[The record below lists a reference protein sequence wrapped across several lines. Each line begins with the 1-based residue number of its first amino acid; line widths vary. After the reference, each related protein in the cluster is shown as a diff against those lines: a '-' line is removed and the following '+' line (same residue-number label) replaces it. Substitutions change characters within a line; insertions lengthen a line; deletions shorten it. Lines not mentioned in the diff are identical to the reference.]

1 MGGRMCTRKDVA
13 EHASVSVTTVSNVL
27 NHSKEARPEIVER
40 VKKAAKE
47 LNYHP
52 NLIAKGL
59 KMNNSMQVGVIISE
73 INNPYFI
80 DVLQGIE
87 EEAAVHG
94 YNVSIFFIKG
104 DIWHKYKDLM
114 GRRFAG
120 VINLSNIP
128 YTQELQTAL
137 MKQGAHLV
145 CFDPLV
151 SSQVNFD
158 ARPALKELMLKA
170 KEYGHRKL
178 SYAVGFPEEVARQD
192 ERVNTYMCA
201 YEELGFEKHPYQL
214 IYGDFP
220 KTSSEQNGVNTA
232 RFALAHHCEASAYFA
247 INDMCALGM
256 MSEFSRAGLH
266 VPDDI
271 SVIGCDGIAISEL
284 VYPQIATIDVPR
296 NEIGRRMML
305 EIRNAVAGGESTSV
319 TMSCRAL
326 FRESLGKAKS

>member
-13 EHASVSVTTVSNVL
+13 EHAGVSVTTVSNVL

-114 GRRFAG
+114 GRRFCGRDQSFQYSLHAG
-120 VINLSNIP
+120 I
-128 YTQELQTAL
+128 A
-137 MKQGAHLV
+137 
-145 CFDPLV
+145 D
-151 SSQVNFD
+151 
-158 ARPALKELMLKA
+158 
-170 KEYGHRKL
+170 
-178 SYAVGFPEEVARQD
+178 GFNETRRASGLFRSARQFSGQF
-192 ERVNTYMCA
+192 R
-201 YEELGFEKHPYQL
+201 
-214 IYGDFP
+214 
-220 KTSSEQNGVNTA
+220 
-232 RFALAHHCEASAYFA
+232 RAS
-247 INDMCALGM
+247 
-256 MSEFSRAGLH
+256 
-266 VPDDI
+266 
-271 SVIGCDGIAISEL
+271 
-284 VYPQIATIDVPR
+284 PR
-296 NEIGRRMML
+296 
-305 EIRNAVAGGESTSV
+305 
-319 TMSCRAL
+319 
-326 FRESLGKAKS
+326 